1 MSISKSKLILSFSF
15 GLNAIFIVCLY
26 FLYQLHQENTD
37 MKKRVILQ
45 YALQQNEALLDLE
58 TALNHKDDKVDYVNS
73 LVGAYA
79 NIYHNFNL
87 TQKDNSVGEY
97 VNFPNNINRF
107 NSPKSSSPV
116 GFSLSN
122 RVDNISNDEIDRKLK
137 LYISYVSQVVDT
149 LDVQNKIKG
158 KSLSEQYKT
167 LNEVSALID
176 GFNLEK

>member
-1 MSISKSKLILSFSF
+1 MSISKSKLIISFSF
-15 GLNAIFIVCLY
+15 GLNAILIVCLY

-37 MKKRVILQ
+37 MKKEVILQ
-45 YALQQNEALLDLE
+45 YSLQQNEVLLDLE

-73 LVGAYA
+73 LLGAYA

-87 TQKDNSVGEY
+87 TKKDNSVGKF
-97 VNFPNNINRF
+97 VDFPENINIF
-107 NSPKSSSPV
+107 NDPKSSSPV
-116 GFSLSN
+116 VYSLDNRATDVSN
-122 RVDNISNDEIDRKLK
+122 EEMNQKLTQ
-137 LYISYVSQVVDT
+137 YISYVSQVVDT
-149 LDVQNKIKG
+149 LDFPNKIKG